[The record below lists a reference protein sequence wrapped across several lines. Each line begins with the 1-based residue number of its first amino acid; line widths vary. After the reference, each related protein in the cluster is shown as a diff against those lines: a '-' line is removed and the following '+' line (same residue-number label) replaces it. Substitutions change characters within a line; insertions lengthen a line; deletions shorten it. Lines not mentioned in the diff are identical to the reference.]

1 MMQCC
6 VVGKQTCILMMT
18 ITPIFFLFQRP
29 NRPSENN
36 ILTTVIDHLMEKKQE
51 NSFIYTTDINF
62 NYNFVYRT
70 TDENSLAQ
78 LTAQSLW
85 SQGARSTD
93 EETEV
98 SYQTSSKAT
107 TSSATNSTAF
117 VLWGTRQTKEQYNAK

>member
-1 MMQCC
+1 M
-6 VVGKQTCILMMT
+6 
-18 ITPIFFLFQRP
+18 FQRP